1 MYFFLFFILLGCAS
15 EPSLSIK
22 SNPEGA
28 SVSAL
33 DSNGSEQDL
42 GLTPVS
48 LKAGIQSLNVQKEGF
63 EPMKILISSDSSQ
76 NYEFNLRLVKKIED
90 PKLFDSKKNQE
101 KLARNIAKANNL
113 IHSKKYSEARNILEN
128 IVSDF
133 PYISVSY
140 DLLGNI
146 SYLQRDFKS
155 AEQFYQKSIQISPD
169 NVETQNV
176 LERLKKITQ
185 QEVL

>member
-1 MYFFLFFILLGCAS
+1 MRYLFFFLLLGCS
-15 EPSLSIK
+15 TDPVLSIK

-28 SVSAL
+28 SVSSL

-42 GLTPVS
+42 GVTPIS
-48 LKAGIQSLNVQKEGF
+48 LKAGMQSLMVQKEGF
-63 EPMKILISSDSSQ
+63 EPMKILFAGDSSQ
-76 NYEFNLRLVKKIED
+76 NYEFNLKLVKKTED

-101 KLARNIAKANNL
+101 KLARSIAKANNL
-113 IHSKKYSEARNILEN
+113 IHSKKYSEARSILEN

-133 PYISVSY
+133 PYVSVSY

-146 SYLQRDFKS
+146 YYLQRDFKQ
-155 AEQFYQKSIQISPD
+155 AEQFYQKSLQLSPE
-169 NVETQNV
+169 NIETQNV
-176 LERLKKITQ
+176 LERLKKITP